1 MAELQA
7 IAQALSAVAPTKA
20 IWKLAESDLIMLG
33 NSSLPVTS
41 NVKIVN
47 WVPQN
52 DLLGHP
58 NVKVFFTQAGS
69 NSFNEVC
76 LQPSAQNAMLHQ
88 LHVQPLMHIDLQVSS
103 IGTID
108 DGQATIATAE
118 GSCWVSCKC
127 CRAMPMCG

>member
-7 IAQALSAVAPTKA
+7 IAQGLSAVAPTKA
-20 IWKLAESDLIMLG
+20 IWKLAESDLVMLG
-33 NSSLPVTS
+33 NNSLPVTS

-76 LQPSAQNAMLHQ
+76 PQPSAPYAMLHQ
-88 LHVQPLMHIDLQVSS
+88 LQPLMHIHLAQLTL
-103 IGTID
+103 GELA
-108 DGQATIATAE
+108 ATLANAE